1 MDFAPALNVAGRRVT
16 VMGLGRFG
24 GGVGAVRFLT
34 SHGARVTVTD
44 LLGADE
50 LVGPLAKIADC
61 PVEAY
66 HLGGHLESDFVD
78 TDLVVVNPAV
88 PPSSPFLEQARQSGV
103 PLTSE
108 MSLFWQFHPGRTL
121 AVTGSNGKSTT
132 TAMAYG
138 MLEAAGLRSRLGG
151 NIGRSL
157 LPEVDAIA
165 PEEWAVLELSS
176 FQLEDLDRLP
186 ASPNIAVVT
195 NFSPNH
201 LDWHGC
207 LSAYRRAKQTILRW
221 QSPDDAAVLNQDDK
235 DVSGWTTFSRSL
247 WFGSDDIGRDGIFG
261 SGAEQ
266 ILRFDGRI
274 EHFPLRAW
282 TRLPGSH
289 NLQNA
294 MAAACAAILAGAN
307 LDAVRRGLENFQPL
321 PHRLEFVGTVG
332 DRKFYNDSLAT
343 TPESAVVALD
353 AFSDPIVLMVGGY
366 DKQIDLTPLA
376 EAVARKVKAVAL
388 MGQTADALSWLL
400 ESLPGTDGLPTQECD
415 SFEGAFTWA
424 VNQSEP
430 GDVVL
435 LSPGCASY
443 DWFRNYAERGKRFS
457 EMVRGW
463 SPAMAQG

>member
-1 MDFAPALNVAGRRVT
+1 MDFAPAMNVTGRRVT

-34 SHGARVTVTD
+34 SHGASVTVTD

-88 PPSSPFLEQARQSGV
+88 PPTSPFLEQARQSGI

-132 TAMAYG
+132 TAMAHG
-138 MLEAAGLRSRLGG
+138 MLEVAGLRSRLGG

-165 PEEWAVLELSS
+165 PDEWAVLELSS

-235 DVSGWTTFSRSL
+235 DVSGWTTFGRSL

-274 EHFPLRAW
+274 EHIPLAS
-282 TRLPGSH
+282 LDP
-289 NLQNA
+289 
-294 MAAACAAILAGAN
+294 AAGKPQLAERNGGGVCR
-307 LDAVRRGLENFQPL
+307 DSCRRGPRRRA
-321 PHRLEFVGTVG
+321 PRLGELSAAPAPPRIRGNGRRPEILQRLTRHDAGIGRRRTRCVFRS
-332 DRKFYNDSLAT
+332 DRAD
-343 TPESAVVALD
+343 
-353 AFSDPIVLMVGGY
+353 GGG
-366 DKQIDLTPLA
+366 
-376 EAVARKVKAVAL
+376 VR
-388 MGQTADALSWLL
+388 QTD
-400 ESLPGTDGLPTQECD
+400 
-415 SFEGAFTWA
+415 
-424 VNQSEP
+424 
-430 GDVVL
+430 
-435 LSPGCASY
+435 
-443 DWFRNYAERGKRFS
+443 
-457 EMVRGW
+457 
-463 SPAMAQG
+463 